1 MANARQIHGQTQI
14 LEADGVAKPEWGVKR
29 ICTNCQSRFYDLQK
43 NPIECPSC
51 GTTFDPEVFAK
62 PKRARSAAPSEAA
75 RKAAAA
81 EAEKRKKAKEAEA
94 EGDDDDELDD
104 DIDDDLDD
112 DIEDEDDEGVLED
125 ASDLGEDDDDV
136 AEVLENVDD
145 KNKEEG

>member
-1 MANARQIHGQTQI
+1 MT
-14 LEADGVAKPEWGVKR
+14 KTEWGVKR

-62 PKRARSAAPSEAA
+62 PKRSRSAAPSEAA

-81 EAEKRKKAKEAEA
+81 EAEKKKKAAEAKAAEA
-94 EGDDDDELDD
+94 EED
-104 DIDDDLDD
+104 DIDDDNDD
-112 DIEDEDDEGVLED
+112 GVLED

-145 KNKEEG
+145 SRKEEA

>member
-1 MANARQIHGQTQI
+1 MEAN
-14 LEADGVAKPEWGVKR
+14 GVAKPEWGVKR
-29 ICTNCQSRFYDLQK
+29 ICTNCQARFYDLQK

-81 EAEKRKKAKEAEA
+81 EAEKRKKAKEAEEAEA
-94 EGDDDDELDD
+94 EGE
-104 DIDDDLDD
+104 DLDD
-112 DIEDEDDEGVLED
+112 DIEDEDDESVLED
-125 ASDLGEDDDDV
+125 ASDLGEDEDDV

-145 KNKEEG
+145 KNKEDG